1 MKKLIVVLSVFLALT
16 LAAAPLFAGG
26 GAQSGGGGGG
36 AAPRARVYRLADN
49 QPDGYP
55 TVLGDLAMAKYIEEK
70 TNGAIKI
77 EVYNNSVLGDEKT
90 TIEQTQTG
98 DMHFIRV
105 GLNPLSSINP
115 VMNAMAMPF
124 LFRDRAHMFKVLDGP
139 IGTELMASLQ
149 QQNLLGLCW
158 FDAGFRNFYN
168 SKKAISTPADM
179 TGLKIRV
186 QESALMMDMIRF
198 LGASPTPMAY
208 AEVYP
213 GIQNGIIDG
222 AENNWPSYITAAHFE
237 VAKNFTVDGHMASP
251 EMVLINTGVW
261 NSLSDAE
268 KQIVKEGAMEGAK
281 VERAAWLEAEAKYE
295 KQARD
300 SGCNITE
307 LTAAQHKLFEDALA
321 PLYQQPAYATYADII
336 RRVRETQ

>member
-1 MKKLIVVLSVFLALT
+1 MKKILLAFCVLATLISFP
-16 LAAAPLFAGG
+16 LAAAGKQGG
-26 GAQSGGGGGG
+26 QV
-36 AAPRARVYRLADN
+36 RTFRLADN

-55 TVLGDLAMAKYIEEK
+55 TVLGDLAMAKYVEEK

-98 DMHFIRV
+98 DIQLIRV

-115 VMNAMAMPF
+115 VMNALAMPF

-139 IGTELMASLQ
+139 IGQELMESLQ
-149 QQNLLGLCW
+149 GQHLLGLCW
-158 FDAGFRNFYN
+158 LDAGFRNFYN
-168 SKKAISTPADM
+168 SQREIHTPADM
-179 TGLKIRV
+179 AGLKIRV
-186 QESALMMDMIRF
+186 QESALMMDMIRY

-213 GIQNGIIDG
+213 GIQNGIIHG
-222 AENNWPSYITAAHFE
+222 AENNWPSYITAGHYE
-237 VAKNFTVDGHMASP
+237 VAKYFTVDGHMSSP
-251 EMVLINTGVW
+251 EMILINTEVW

-268 KQIVKEGAMEGAK
+268 KKIMKEGALEGAR
-281 VERAAWLEAEAKYE
+281 VERAAWLEAEQKYE

-300 SGCNITE
+300 AGSIITE
-307 LTAAQHKLFEDALA
+307 LTPAQHKLFEDALA
-321 PLYQQPAYATYADII
+321 PLYQQPAYASYTDII
-336 RRVRETQ
+336 SRVRATQ

>member
-1 MKKLIVVLSVFLALT
+1 MKKAIIALSVFLVLAV
-16 LAAAPLFAGG
+16 AAAPLFAAGGRQQAGG
-26 GAQSGGGGGG
+26 GT
-36 AAPRARVYRLADN
+36 RVYRLADN

-55 TVLGDLAMAKYIEEK
+55 TVLGDLAMAKYVEEK

-98 DMHFIRV
+98 DIHFIRV

-115 VMNAMAMPF
+115 VMNALAMPF
-124 LFRDRAHMFKVLDGP
+124 LFRDRDHMFKVLDGP
-139 IGTELMASLQ
+139 IGQELLESLQ

-158 FDAGFRNFYN
+158 LDAGFRNFYN
-168 SKKAISTPADM
+168 SKKAVGSPADM
-179 TGLKIRV
+179 AGLKIRV

-237 VAKNFTVDGHMASP
+237 VAKYFTVDGHMASP
-251 EMVLINTGVW
+251 EMILINTGVW
-261 NSLSDAE
+261 NSLSAAE
-268 KQIVKEGAMEGAK
+268 KQIIKEGALEGAR
-281 VERAAWLEAEAKYE
+281 VERAAWLEAEQRYE
-295 KQARD
+295 RQAREAG
-300 SGCNITE
+300 STITE

-321 PLYQQPAYATYADII
+321 PLYQQPAYTAYADII
-336 RRVRETQ
+336 SRVRNTQ

>member
-1 MKKLIVVLSVFLALT
+1 MKKFTVVLLMILALAM
-16 LAAAPLFAGG
+16 AASPLFAGG
-26 GAQSGGGGGG
+26 GSQSSG
-36 AAPRARVYRLADN
+36 AAAVRPRVYRLADN

-55 TVLGDLAMAKYIEEK
+55 TVLGDLAFAKYVEEK

-90 TIEQTQTG
+90 TIEQTQIG
-98 DMHFIRV
+98 DIHFIRV
-105 GLNPLSSINP
+105 GLNPLSSLNP
-115 VMNAMAMPF
+115 IMNALAMPF
-124 LFRDRAHMFKVLDGP
+124 LFRDREHMFKVLDGP
-139 IGTELMASLQ
+139 IGEELLGSLQ

-158 FDAGFRNFYN
+158 LDAGFRNFYN
-168 SKKAISTPADM
+168 SKRDIRTPADM
-179 TGLKIRV
+179 AGLRIRV

-208 AEVYP
+208 GEVYP

-237 VAKNFTVDGHMASP
+237 VAKRFTVDGHMASP
-251 EMVLINTGVW
+251 EMILVNTGVW

-268 KQIVKEGAMEGAK
+268 KKIVKDGAIEGAK
-281 VERAAWLEAEAKYE
+281 VERAAWLEAEARYE

-300 SGCNITE
+300 SGSIITE
-307 LTAAQHKLFEDALA
+307 LTADQHKLFEDALA
-321 PLYQQPAYATYADII
+321 PLYQQPAYAAYADII
-336 RRVRETQ
+336 RRVRDTR

>member
-1 MKKLIVVLSVFLALT
+1 MRKVTVILLVLLVTGLAVS
-16 LAAAPLFAGG
+16 PLFAGG
-26 GAQSGGGGGG
+26 GRQRDG
-36 AAPRARVYRLADN
+36 AAKTRVYRLADN

-55 TVLGDLAMAKYIEEK
+55 TVLGDLALAKYVEEK

-98 DMHFIRV
+98 DIHFIRV

-115 VMNAMAMPF
+115 VMNALAMPF

-139 IGTELMASLQ
+139 IGEELLSSLQ

-158 FDAGFRNFYN
+158 LDAGFRNFYN
-168 SKKAISTPADM
+168 SKKDIRTPADM
-179 TGLKIRV
+179 AGLKIRV

-237 VAKNFTVDGHMASP
+237 VAKRFTVDGHMASP
-251 EMVLINTGVW
+251 EMILVNTGVW

-268 KQIVKEGAMEGAK
+268 KKIIKEGAMEGAR

-300 SGCNITE
+300 SGSIITE
-307 LTAAQHKLFEDALA
+307 LTPEQHKLFEDALA
-321 PLYQQPAYATYADII
+321 PLYQQPAYAAYTDII
-336 RRVRETQ
+336 RRVRETR

>member
-1 MKKLIVVLSVFLALT
+1 VVLLIALALIM
-16 LAAAPLFAGG
+16 AAAPLFAGG
-26 GAQSGGGGGG
+26 GAQGGSG
-36 AAPRARVYRLADN
+36 APKTRVYRLADN

-55 TVLGDLAMAKYIEEK
+55 TVLGDLAMAKYVEEK

-90 TIEQTQTG
+90 TIEQAQTG
-98 DMHFIRV
+98 DIHFIRV

-115 VMNAMAMPF
+115 IMNALAMPF

-139 IGTELMASLQ
+139 IGEELLGSLQ
-149 QQNLLGLCW
+149 NQNLLGLCW
-158 FDAGFRNFYN
+158 LDAGFRNFYN
-168 SKKAISTPADM
+168 SKKDIRTPADM
-179 TGLKIRV
+179 AGLKIRV

-237 VAKNFTVDGHMASP
+237 VAKRFTVDGHMASP
-251 EMVLINTGVW
+251 EMILINTGVW
-261 NSLSDAE
+261 NSLSDEE
-268 KQIVKEGAMEGAK
+268 KKIVKEGAMEGAR
-281 VERAAWLEAEAKYE
+281 VERAAWLDAEVRYE

-300 SGCNITE
+300 SGSVITE
-307 LTAAQHKLFEDALA
+307 LTPAQHKLFEDALA
-321 PLYQQPAYATYADII
+321 PLYQQPAYASYADII
-336 RRVRETQ
+336 KRVRETN